1 MGGAGRRSFAADG
14 LSRETR
20 DWRSRRWCGRL
31 PERPT
36 GRWQYQLRINLSDR
50 AAEAARAGEIH
61 PDLEPLG
68 AILARHNAVL
78 KCQYDAFAGYC
89 AEAERQ
95 GIDRYPLYAWTKA
108 TIEDPTKKARYV
120 KSFTLHVDG
129 DEVYGKDRADALE
142 AELAPLVGGAGG
154 DRPWRSTTPI
164 QPTTRN
170 RRNDTGPDSA
180 GEARPVPAGTAV
192 DNVPRPKY
200 G

>member
-1 MGGAGRRSFAADG
+1 MARKTAGAA
-14 LSRETR
+14 
-20 DWRSRRWCGRL
+20 
-31 PERPT
+31 T

-50 AAEAARAGEIH
+50 VAEAARAGEIH

-120 KSFTLHVDG
+120 KSFALHVDG

-142 AELAPLVGGAGG
+142 AELAPLVGGPAVTAMAKH
-154 DRPWRSTTPI
+154 DTNPANNPQPPKRYRS
-164 QPTTRN
+164 
-170 RRNDTGPDSA
+170 
-180 GEARPVPAGTAV
+180 
-192 DNVPRPKY
+192 
-200 G
+200 